1 MSSKPS
7 SLPHETAKPVA
18 DRQGTT
24 TDPENWIKNYGDIL
38 YKYALSRLG
47 KEELAEEVVQETFFS
62 AFSALN
68 TYTGAA
74 SERTWL
80 FAILKRN
87 IWNCVDRRWKGRRQ
101 ISLSE
106 EANPEN
112 ILFGDSGKWRANAFR
127 QIPQIVEDEA
137 FWQTI
142 RDCLASLPSN
152 LADVFML
159 SVLEEINSEEI
170 CKVLEI
176 SASNLWVRLHRAR
189 LGLAKCVSE
198 KWSTDGKV

>member
-1 MSSKPS
+1 MTSTPPALPQNASKA
-7 SLPHETAKPVA
+7 TAGPMAV
-18 DRQGTT
+18 TT
-24 TDPENWIKNYGDIL
+24 NPENWIKNYGDIL

-47 KEELAEEVVQETFFS
+47 KEELAEEVVQETFVNAFCALDTFS
-62 AFSALN
+62 
-68 TYTGAA
+68 GAA

-112 ILFGDSGKWRANAFR
+112 ILFGDSGQWRANAFR
-127 QIPQIVEDEA
+127 QIPQIIENEA
-137 FWQTI
+137 FWETI

-189 LGLAKCVSE
+189 LGLAKCLSE
-198 KWSTDGKV
+198 KWSADE